1 MSKQNGI
8 LDLVV
13 KGVWFDKIKSG
24 EKTHEYRLANDYWHT
39 RINNLV
45 RPAKVRFRRGY
56 AKNADTMLF
65 DIKSIE
71 IVDGLQTDLRIH
83 DDVFDI
89 ELGERVKPRFSDGQE
104 VFVVFFRRIW
114 LVRDCTILSHKQQG
128 DSFTYT
134 IVLGKYSLREHSF
147 PEDRLFQTKQE
158 AVAEAK
164 WQNEIQKN
172 LPF

>member
-1 MSKQNGI
+1 MSKQNEI

-13 KGVWFDKIKSG
+13 KGEWFDKIKSG
-24 EKTHEYRLANDYWHT
+24 EKTHEYRLATNYWYA

-45 RPAKVRFRRGY
+45 RPAKVRFRHGY
-56 AKNADTMLF
+56 AKDAERMSF
-65 DIKSIE
+65 SIKSIS
-71 IVDGLQTDLRIH
+71 IVNGLHTDLH
-83 DDVFDI
+83 TDDDVFDI

-164 WQNEIQKN
+164 ERNEIQKN
-172 LPF
+172 PPF

>member
-1 MSKQNGI
+1 
-8 LDLVV
+8 
-13 KGVWFDKIKSG
+13 
-24 EKTHEYRLANDYWHT
+24 
-39 RINNLV
+39 
-45 RPAKVRFRRGY
+45 
-56 AKNADTMLF
+56 MLF